1 MSAGPYRI
9 KVNKL
14 YTSGKSIREIQVVAC
29 IQQRYLPYRKTAYNL
44 EESTR
49 VAERLR
55 KFRTRRK
62 AAEQI
67 EYSAQVEHQ
76 GSLKLNTRTC
86 RIFSFIKNERV
97 SIESN

>member
-1 MSAGPYRI
+1 MSADPYRI

-14 YTSGKSIREIQVVAC
+14 YTSGKSIREIQVATW
-29 IQQRYLPYRKTAYNL
+29 LSPASNSATFPTAKPHIIWKNL
-44 EESTR
+44 R
-49 VAERLR
+49 VWR

-86 RIFSFIKNERV
+86 GIFSFIKNERV